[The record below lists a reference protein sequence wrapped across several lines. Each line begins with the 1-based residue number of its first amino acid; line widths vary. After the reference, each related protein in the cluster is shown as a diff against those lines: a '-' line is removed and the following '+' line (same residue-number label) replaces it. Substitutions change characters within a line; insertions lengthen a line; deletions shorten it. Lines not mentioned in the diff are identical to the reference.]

1 MHGIASQPGPTAATP
16 LSYPYKS
23 LDGKVTFTRE
33 RWGQRVFDLNTD
45 GVANYGMY
53 ADLIAAQ
60 AKLGGPR
67 FVTDMLRGAE
77 AYLEMWERASG
88 LRRHS

>member
-1 MHGIASQPGPTAATP
+1 
-16 LSYPYKS
+16 
-23 LDGKVTFTRE
+23 
-33 RWGQRVFDLNTD
+33 VFDLNTD

-53 ADLIAAQ
+53 TDLIAAQ
-60 AKLGGPR
+60 AKLGGPQ

-88 LRRHS
+88 LRRSS